1 MNDLSEL
8 WDLFNKSTRQQQGS
22 KKGWEGEG
30 YNPYFVGFFS
40 SLHILSFQCSGALKR
55 LTFFD
60 LYFFLG
66 NLFFLCVY
74 ACTHSKTWENLH
86 LKYVEMLLYT
96 IDFLVSGDGLVFDSS
111 SGYIIQNNKTYF
123 VTRQKL
129 VFEKNQKPRSN
140 LSEIRGKKIIFLLTL
155 MKHFFFL
162 GRMKLTL
169 KIWSAPQI
177 LTNKI
182 LLLQN
187 HQGPAGI
194 VRHTLKGYFLFYSL
208 LIKITNSEYIQI
220 FFIIFIILL
229 FRMQHKCGN

>member
-1 MNDLSEL
+1 
-8 WDLFNKSTRQQQGS
+8 
-22 KKGWEGEG
+22 
-30 YNPYFVGFFS
+30 
-40 SLHILSFQCSGALKR
+40 
-55 LTFFD
+55 
-60 LYFFLG
+60 
-66 NLFFLCVY
+66 
-74 ACTHSKTWENLH
+74 
-86 LKYVEMLLYT
+86 MLLYT

>member
-1 MNDLSEL
+1 MN
-8 WDLFNKSTRQQQGS
+8 
-22 KKGWEGEG
+22 
-30 YNPYFVGFFS
+30 
-40 SLHILSFQCSGALKR
+40 LHIS
-55 LTFFD
+55 
-60 LYFFLG
+60 
-66 NLFFLCVY
+66 LFTADNFIRVATPTHTPHMHIAVCTHMNISIPMHACVY

-169 KIWSAPQI
+169 KIWSAP
-177 LTNKI
+177 
-182 LLLQN
+182 
-187 HQGPAGI
+187 
-194 VRHTLKGYFLFYSL
+194 
-208 LIKITNSEYIQI
+208 
-220 FFIIFIILL
+220 
-229 FRMQHKCGN
+229 